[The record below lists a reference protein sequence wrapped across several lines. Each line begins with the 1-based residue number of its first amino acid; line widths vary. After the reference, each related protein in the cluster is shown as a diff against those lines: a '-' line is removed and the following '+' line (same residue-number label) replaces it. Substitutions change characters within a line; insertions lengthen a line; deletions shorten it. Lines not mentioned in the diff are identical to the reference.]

1 MPAQA
6 KKSWL
11 SDARRRRA
19 RRREE
24 QPFWQRTFSSRR
36 RSCTSPARSSSSRPR
51 SSRKSPWRKPAPRRK
66 RSRGSTPGRPW
77 TTCAARPSSS
87 ARNGRTRKSALLAQA
102 QAEAEKIRK
111 DAEKVAFDEVKRK
124 NNQAQKI
131 RQDAEDQA
139 QVILAEARQKAAELE
154 TDIKQRVTQTEREA
168 YERGYAEGHAK
179 GYEEG
184 RAEVQRL
191 VESLHS
197 IITKAIEKRN
207 EIIEEAETQIIN
219 LVLLIVKKV
228 IKVISENQKNVVINN
243 VVQALRKLKSRGDV
257 VIRVNLA
264 DLELT
269 SEHVKDFMK
278 MVENVK
284 SITVLEDSSV
294 DRGGCIIETDFG
306 QIDARISSQL
316 HEIEERILE
325 LMPIRSKGE

>member
-1 MPAQA
+1 LA
-6 KKSWL
+6 KNVFKPQEIMYL
-11 SDARRRRA
+11 SRKVFIEPPKIVTEEPVEEVEAVEETRGEFTGPTVEDL
-19 RRREE
+19 RREADR
-24 QPFWQRTFSSRR
+24 F
-36 RSCTSPARSSSSRPR
+36 
-51 SSRKSPWRKPAPRRK
+51 RKDWEKEKER
-66 RSRGSTPGRPW
+66 
-77 TTCAARPSSS
+77 
-87 ARNGRTRKSALLAQA
+87 LMAQA
-102 QAEAEKIRK
+102 QTDAEKIRK

-131 RQDAEDQA
+131 RQEAEDQA
-139 QVILAEARQKAAELE
+139 QVILAESRQKAADLE
-154 TDIKQRVTQTEREA
+154 SDIKQRVTQTEREA
-168 YERGYAEGHAK
+168 YERGYADGHAK
-179 GYEEG
+179 GYDEG
-184 RAEVQRL
+184 RAEVERL

>member
-1 MPAQA
+1 LA
-6 KKSWL
+6 KNVFKPQEIQYL
-11 SDARRRRA
+11 ARRVFIEPPKIVA
-19 RRREE
+19 EE
-24 QPFWQRTFSSRR
+24 PVTEAQPAEEERGEYTGPSVDDL
-36 RSCTSPARSSSSRPR
+36 
-51 SSRKSPWRKPAPRRK
+51 RKEADQFRKDWEAEKERM
-66 RSRGSTPGRPW
+66 
-77 TTCAARPSSS
+77 
-87 ARNGRTRKSALLAQA
+87 LAQA
-102 QAEAEKIRK
+102 QEEAEKIK
-111 DAEKVAFDEVKRK
+111 KEAEKVAFDEVKRK
-124 NNQAQKI
+124 NSQAQKI
-131 RQDAEDQA
+131 RQEAEDQA
-139 QVILAEARQKAAELE
+139 QAILADARAKASELE
-154 TDIKQRVTQTEREA
+154 NDIRTRLVQTEREA
-168 YERGYAEGHAK
+168 YDKGHAEGHEK

-184 RAEVQRL
+184 KAEVERL
-191 VESLHS
+191 VESLHT

-207 EIIEEAETQIIN
+207 EIIQEAETQIIN

-325 LMPIRSKGE
+325 LMPIRTKGE

>member
-1 MPAQA
+1 MYLSRKVFIEPPKIVTEEPAEEVEA
-6 KKSWL
+6 VEETRGEFTGPTVE
-11 SDARRRRA
+11 DI
-19 RRREE
+19 RREAE
-24 QPFWQRTFSSRR
+24 RF
-36 RSCTSPARSSSSRPR
+36 
-51 SSRKSPWRKPAPRRK
+51 RKDWENEKER
-66 RSRGSTPGRPW
+66 
-77 TTCAARPSSS
+77 
-87 ARNGRTRKSALLAQA
+87 LLTQA
-102 QAEAEKIRK
+102 QADAEKIRK

-131 RQDAEDQA
+131 RQEAEDHA
-139 QVILAEARQKAAELE
+139 QVILAESRQKAADLE
-154 TDIKQRVTQTEREA
+154 SDIKQRVTQTEREA
-168 YERGYAEGHAK
+168 YERGYADGHAK
-179 GYEEG
+179 GYGEG
-184 RAEVQRL
+184 RAEVERL

>member
-1 MPAQA
+1 MA
-6 KKSWL
+6 KNVFKPQEIMYL
-11 SDARRRRA
+11 SRKVFIEPPKIVTEEPVEEVEAVEETGGEFTGPTVEDI
-19 RRREE
+19 RREAE
-24 QPFWQRTFSSRR
+24 RF
-36 RSCTSPARSSSSRPR
+36 
-51 SSRKSPWRKPAPRRK
+51 RKDWEKEKERLM
-66 RSRGSTPGRPW
+66 T
-77 TTCAARPSSS
+77 
-87 ARNGRTRKSALLAQA
+87 QA
-102 QAEAEKIRK
+102 QADAEKIRK

-131 RQDAEDQA
+131 RQEAEDQA
-139 QVILAEARQKAAELE
+139 QVILAESRQKAADLE
-154 TDIKQRVTQTEREA
+154 SDIKQRVTQTEREA
-168 YERGYAEGHAK
+168 YERGYADGHAK
-179 GYEEG
+179 GYGEG
-184 RAEVQRL
+184 RAEVERL

>member
-1 MPAQA
+1 VAKNVFKPQEIMYLSRKVFIEPPKIVAEEPAEEIEA
-6 KKSWL
+6 VEEEKEYTGPTV
-11 SDARRRRA
+11 DEI
-19 RRREE
+19 RREAEEFRTTWE
-24 QPFWQRTFSSRR
+24 QEKERLLE
-36 RSCTSPARSSSSRPR
+36 
-51 SSRKSPWRKPAPRRK
+51 K
-66 RSRGSTPGRPW
+66 
-77 TTCAARPSSS
+77 
-87 ARNGRTRKSALLAQA
+87 AL
-102 QAEAEKIRK
+102 AEGEKIRK
-111 DAEKVAFDEVKRK
+111 EAEKVAFDEVKRK

-131 RQDAEDQA
+131 RQDAEDDA
-139 QVILAEARQKAAELE
+139 QKLLADAREKAAALE
-154 TDIKQRVTQTEREA
+154 GDIKQRVAQTEREA
-168 YERGYAEGHAK
+168 HERGYTEGHQK

-184 RAEVQRL
+184 KAEVGRL
-191 VESLHS
+191 IERLHT

-207 EIIEEAETQIIN
+207 EIIEESETQIIN
-219 LVLLIVKKV
+219 LVLMIVKKV

-294 DRGGCIIETDFG
+294 DRGGCVIETDFG
-306 QIDARISSQL
+306 QIDARVSSQL
-316 HEIEERILE
+316 HEIEEKILE

>member
-1 MPAQA
+1 VAKNVFKPQEIMYLSRKVFIEPPKIVAEEPAEEIEA
-6 KKSWL
+6 VEEEKEYTGPTV
-11 SDARRRRA
+11 DEI
-19 RRREE
+19 RREAEEFRTTWE
-24 QPFWQRTFSSRR
+24 QEKQRLLE
-36 RSCTSPARSSSSRPR
+36 
-51 SSRKSPWRKPAPRRK
+51 K
-66 RSRGSTPGRPW
+66 
-77 TTCAARPSSS
+77 
-87 ARNGRTRKSALLAQA
+87 AL
-102 QAEAEKIRK
+102 AEGEKIRK
-111 DAEKVAFDEVKRK
+111 EAEKVAFDEVKRK

-131 RQDAEDQA
+131 RQDAEDDA
-139 QVILAEARQKAAELE
+139 QKLLADAREKAAALE
-154 TDIKQRVTQTEREA
+154 GDIKQRVAQTEREA
-168 YERGYAEGHAK
+168 HERGYTEGHQK

-184 RAEVQRL
+184 KAEVGRL
-191 VESLHS
+191 IERLHT

-207 EIIEEAETQIIN
+207 EIIEESETQIIN
-219 LVLLIVKKV
+219 LVLMIVKKV

-294 DRGGCIIETDFG
+294 DRGGCVIETDFG
-306 QIDARISSQL
+306 QIDARVSSQL
-316 HEIEERILE
+316 HEIEEKILE